1 MDFIH
6 TLKIKS
12 LMIISGTAYYVERIA
27 HSCCEYLS
35 LTLRFGAVISGR
47 VIEDHS
53 GQPVIS
59 AEVKI
64 RLAGAQDA
72 RGRLGN

>member
-1 MDFIH
+1 MWNV
-6 TLKIKS
+6 L
-12 LMIISGTAYYVERIA
+12 RILA
-27 HSCCEYLS
+27 GILIVDATS
-35 LTLRFGAVISGR
+35 GAVISGR

-64 RLAGAQDA
+64 RLAGARMLA
-72 RGRLGN
+72 GRLGN